1 MASAEI
7 LRQKAR
13 DDGMYVKSLLYFFE
27 LEVPGVATTH
37 GAMKRF
43 ITPLLINPQNI
54 VMQEPYAVTPTPTV
68 GGGLYVEEDGVIAR
82 HLQISGTTGFQ
93 PRSAAG
99 VGFGAAQWQLDLS
112 EDLSFPM
119 RGETGLSGS
128 GSVAPIAFMGMSGQR
143 QFQFLQDRIF
153 RLYSDLKQNPDAS
166 AGTKLYFHNPK
177 DQESWRVIP
186 MNFTMTRA
194 APRSTMYFYDIQ
206 LLVVEKTKYRREEVT
221 QSPENLTFV
230 DQIRNSAK
238 AIRGTINT
246 ITGSIREFKNTIQ
259 QYSAA
264 LGEIKGAFNSFN
276 NIIDECSAVAG
287 ELGRALDG
295 VNSLVRLP
303 FDTVINLVE
312 SLEETVKIAEGVKT
326 STLASFN
333 FVDQIGKV
341 ERSII
346 NLAATLG
353 SEEAQRDQLNRYRQL
368 TVNLSVPDASSTGV
382 GVIQSA
388 TSIQGLANQGTG
400 VTAGTA
406 DTDRGRPPSQDPM
419 GRPSGNSVR
428 TVRVNQN
435 DSIQDIATRTLGSP
449 ARAAE
454 LIILNNLRPPYI
466 SDTGIPNTLKPGD
479 ELLVPSA
486 GRNSADK
493 QGPTVLGVNT
503 ASSLEA
509 RLYGIDMLINPVPSS
524 ETLSYDLVLSS
535 TGEDIRHVSGVDNL
549 KQGLRTRLLTELGSD
564 PLYPSIGFR
573 RIVGLNA
580 TGTEQA
586 IMNLSLSDAVLADE
600 RVQSIEGLRVVQ
612 PTPDALVVEF
622 NALVFNLQ
630 DRLQMT
636 IVR

>member
-1 MASAEI
+1 MASAEK
-7 LRQKAR
+7 LRQIAK
-13 DDGMYVKSLLYFFE
+13 DDQMFVKSLLYFFE
-27 LEVPGVATTH
+27 LEVPGVATNT
-37 GAMKRF
+37 GTTVRF

-99 VGFGAAQWQLDLS
+99 VGFGASIWQLDLS

-119 RGETGLSGS
+119 RGETIGT

-177 DQESWRVIP
+177 DQENWRVIP

-206 LLVVEKTKYRREEVT
+206 LLVVEKANYNMVEVT

-238 AIRGTINT
+238 AIRGTINS

-303 FDTVINLVE
+303 FDTAINLVE

-333 FVDQIGKV
+333 FVDQVGKV

-368 TVNLSVPDASSTGV
+368 TENLSVPDEGAG
-382 GVIQSA
+382 IQSA